1 MESDPLFLY
10 QRARRSCL
18 DINAQRDQLLYIDI
32 SSYINEIVPAQRTS
46 ALVTALE
53 PPEQTHRVEC
63 VLAGGAS
70 LVRSLH
76 VRRDDGVADRAL
88 TLSLQS
94 TLDVLPEGQQ
104 SVHNIAVRKHDHSLD
119 GKKPA
124 LPFSLI
130 DQHSTPT
137 NHQSGL

>member
-1 MESDPLFLY
+1 M
-10 QRARRSCL
+10 
-18 DINAQRDQLLYIDI
+18 
-32 SSYINEIVPAQRTS
+32 SSYIHKVVPAQRTS
-46 ALVTALE
+46 ALVAALK
-53 PPEQTHRVEC
+53 PSEQTHRVEC
-63 VLAGGAS
+63 VLAGGTS
-70 LVRSLH
+70 LVGGLH
-76 VRRDDGVADRAL
+76 IRRDDGVADRAL
-88 TLSLQS
+88 ALPLQG

>member
-1 MESDPLFLY
+1 M
-10 QRARRSCL
+10 
-18 DINAQRDQLLYIDI
+18 
-32 SSYINEIVPAQRTS
+32 SSYINKVVPAQRTS

-53 PPEQTHRVEC
+53 PPEQTDRVEC
-63 VLAGGAS
+63 VLAGGTS

-76 VRRDDGVADRAL
+76 VRRYDGVTDRAL
-88 TLSLQS
+88 ALPLQG
-94 TLDVLPEGQQ
+94 TLDILPEGQQ
-104 SVHNIAVRKHDHSLD
+104 SVHYVAVRKHDHTLN

-124 LPFSLI
+124 LPFSLV